1 MSLCWNF
8 RRMNMTKSKKSLLEL
23 CLSPDLGGLE
33 LYMMRASKA
42 LCDDFDVVSVI
53 NPNGKLEQY
62 YKETPHQY
70 ELVEKR
76 SNLWMLGAA
85 QKLARIIDTHAI
97 DIVHLHWT
105 KDIPIAVLAK
115 KLSQRDPQLV
125 QTRNMNMTRFK
136 DDFYHRF
143 LYKNITMMLAV
154 TKRVAEQI
162 TRYIPA
168 PIRPKVE
175 VLYMGTSIPET
186 LSEEERE
193 SFRME
198 HQMSD
203 TFAVGIV
210 GRIEEPKGQHLLIDV
225 VSRLEG
231 VSAYFVGHEMKEGYT
246 ETLKVQAERLGVADR
261 VHFLGFMKN
270 PAHFMQ
276 ACDALVLATPCE
288 TFGLVV
294 IEAMAVETP
303 MVATKACGPL
313 EIIEDGVSGMLF
325 ESMDAESLQEKVTF
339 LKEDAVRRKKIAKA
353 GKVRVENTFL
363 DRTQF
368 QKLSELLRSL

>member
-1 MSLCWNF
+1 
-8 RRMNMTKSKKSLLEL
+8 MTQSKTKLLEL

-42 LCDDFDVVSVI
+42 LSDTFDVISVI

-62 YKETPHQY
+62 YTATSHRY
-70 ELVEKR
+70 ALVEKK
-76 SNLWMLGAA
+76 SNLLMFGAA
-85 QKLARIIDTHAI
+85 YELAKVMDENSTEV
-97 DIVHLHWT
+97 VHLHWT

-115 KLSQRDPQLV
+115 KLSKSNPKLV

-143 LYKNITMMLAV
+143 LYQNIAMMLSV
-154 TKRVAEQI
+154 TKRVAQQI
-162 TRYIPA
+162 ETYIPEG
-168 PIRPKVE
+168 IRPRIE
-175 VLYMGTSIPET
+175 VLYMGTAVPKC
-186 LSEEERE
+186 LSVQERE
-193 SFRME
+193 DFRVTHEMAG
-198 HQMSD
+198 
-203 TFAVGIV
+203 TFSVGIV

-225 VSRLEG
+225 VSKLES
-231 VSAYFVGHEMKEGYT
+231 VSAFFVGHEMQEGYT
-246 ETLKVQAERLGVADR
+246 ETLKDQAKSLGIADR
-261 VHFLGFMKN
+261 IHFLGFMKN

-303 MVATKACGPL
+303 MLATKACGPL

-325 ESMDAESLQEKVTF
+325 ESMDAENLRKKIVFLQE
-339 LKEDAVRRKKIAKA
+339 DDIRRESIAKA
-353 GKVRVENTFL
+353 GQKRVKEHFL
-363 DRTQF
+363 DTTQF
-368 QKLSELLRSL
+368 QKLAVLLESL